1 MQAGATPRDIGVD
14 RQDPSGELRHHRI
27 VEIDRALTFTLFAL
41 ATTPRII
48 GFLPQK
54 FLEISE
60 VSSDRTLW
68 ASGKHTASYQAAATR
83 FFNSTISMEAL
94 RAERRDRD
102 DGWLIADQVG
112 DEPPCH
118 RTSGE
123 ADMSMSEGMEKPIDP
138 LGRPDDRATIRR

>member
-54 FLEISE
+54 FLKISE

-112 DEPPCH
+112 DEPSCH